1 MLLLLRKLYLYF
13 TNDSEGSIIFQ
24 GVFIFFRGAGGGP
37 NANFPYTHLLFSN
50 GGVQTRTPLWIRTW
64 AMSS

>member
-13 TNDSEGSIIFQ
+13 TNDSDGSIIFQ
-24 GVFIFFRGAGGGP
+24 GVSIFSRGGP

-50 GGVQTRTPLWIRTW
+50 GVVQTRTP
-64 AMSS
+64 S